1 MRYEKLKT
9 IMKEKRVTST
19 SLANEL
25 NIDRSTLYRKINM
38 KDELDFTCSE
48 MRKICI
54 YLNISSDDF
63 FLDLWVS
70 DFTQ

>member
-19 SLANEL
+19 SLANKL

-38 KDELDFTCSE
+38 KDDLDFTCSE
-48 MRKICI
+48 MREICL

-63 FLDLWVS
+63 FLDL
-70 DFTQ
+70 

>member
-38 KDELDFTCSE
+38 KDDLDFTCSE
-48 MRKICI
+48 MRKICL

-63 FLDLWVS
+63 FLDL
-70 DFTQ
+70 

>member
-48 MRKICI
+48 MRKICL

-63 FLDLWVS
+63 FLDL
-70 DFTQ
+70 

>member
-9 IMKEKRVTST
+9 IMKEKKVTST
-19 SLANEL
+19 SLAREL

-48 MRKICI
+48 MRKICL

-63 FLDLWVS
+63 FLNL
-70 DFTQ
+70 

>member
-9 IMKEKRVTST
+9 IMKEKKVTST
-19 SLANEL
+19 SLAREL

-48 MRKICI
+48 MRKICL

-63 FLDLWVS
+63 FLDL
-70 DFTQ
+70 

>member
-54 YLNISSDDF
+54 YLNISSDEF

-70 DFTQ
+70 DFIQ

>member
-63 FLDLWVS
+63 FLDL
-70 DFTQ
+70 

>member
-1 MRYEKLKT
+1 MRYEKLKA

-63 FLDLWVS
+63 FLDL
-70 DFTQ
+70 